1 MEAGDFDEMY
11 ALATKRGEALVE
23 LEKKNARRR
32 KKGLKPLLD
41 DQAKADLAVSRRR
54 YKTND
59 PTTVDGAEALKLF
72 QLRKEQ
78 MENASEVYDDE
89 DEEVEQPNAKAP
101 KSVSVKVEQK
111 VQPVKVKE
119 TLEQQADDPEVE
131 KAIRQ
136 AEAVRRV
143 EDMKNGRINHAG
155 VWSDQGNV
163 VEGGDETSI
172 SPEAPPAAPEPEKPA
187 KKPAKSKG
195 KGKQVSDGALD
206 EFKNDLY
213 GRLKVSFEELEKSM
227 SDLQGRVA
235 EIVTASTPA
244 KQEEDEGTPDS
255 KLEELLKGTTALTFN
270 VNGTKMTCNAVKVFY
285 NAPCITI
292 LSKMGSATIEPEAG
306 ARIRLSYEAD
316 GRKFVD
322 DPVTFVGL
330 RVDLEELGISL
341 VGFVRDNETDLV
353 EVPDGEKPE
362 RTEGGR

>member
-1 MEAGDFDEMY
+1 MESGDFDEMY
-11 ALATKRGEALVE
+11 ALATKRGKALEA
-23 LEKKNARRR
+23 LEKKNAQRR

-78 MENASEVYDDE
+78 MENAPEVPGGEDD
-89 DEEVEQPNAKAP
+89 EVEQTSAKVP
-101 KSVSVKVEQK
+101 KSVKADQNALPGKVNK
-111 VQPVKVKE
+111 
-119 TLEQQADDPEVE
+119 TFEQQADDPEAE

-155 VWSDQGNV
+155 VWSGQGNR

-172 SPEAPPAAPEPEKPA
+172 SPEVPPAAPEPEKPV

-195 KGKQVSDGALD
+195 KGKQVSDGALE

-292 LSKMGSATIEPEAG
+292 LSRMGSATIEPEAG
-306 ARIRLSYEAD
+306 ARIRLSYEAG

-330 RVDLEELGISL
+330 RVDLEELGMSL

-353 EVPDGEKPE
+353 EVPDGAKPE
-362 RTEGGR
+362 RTDGGR

>member
-1 MEAGDFDEMY
+1 MY
-11 ALATKRGEALVE
+11 KLATERGKALEA
-23 LEKKNARRR
+23 LEKKNAQRR

-59 PTTVDGAEALKLF
+59 HTTVDGAEALKLF

-78 MENASEVYDDE
+78 MENAPEVPGDE

-101 KSVSVKVEQK
+101 KSVKGEQK
-111 VQPVKVKE
+111 APPGKPKE
-119 TLEQQADDPEVE
+119 TLEQQAGDPEVE

-155 VWSDQGNV
+155 VWSDQGNK

-172 SPEAPPAAPEPEKPA
+172 TPEASPAAPEPEKPA
-187 KKPAKSKG
+187 KKPAKG
-195 KGKQVSDGALD
+195 KGKRVSDDALE

-244 KQEEDEGTPDS
+244 EREDDEGTPDS
-255 KLEELLKGTTALTFN
+255 KLEELLKGSTALTFN

-285 NAPCITI
+285 NSPCITI
-292 LSKMGSATIEPEAG
+292 LSKMGSATIEPEG
-306 ARIRLSYEAD
+306 GDRIRLSYEAD

-353 EVPDGEKPE
+353 EVPDGAGPE

>member
-1 MEAGDFDEMY
+1 MEAGEFDEMY
-11 ALATKRGEALVE
+11 ALATKRGKALEA
-23 LEKKNARRR
+23 LEKKNAQRR
-32 KKGLKPLLD
+32 KKGLKPILD

-59 PTTVDGAEALKLF
+59 PTTVDGAEALKLY
-72 QLRKEQ
+72 QLRKER
-78 MENASEVYDDE
+78 MEEAQEVPDDE
-89 DEEVEQPNAKAP
+89 NEEVEQPAP
-101 KSVSVKVEQK
+101 KSRNAVHKAVAEPQR
-111 VQPVKVKE
+111 E
-119 TLEQQADDPEVE
+119 DPAVE

-155 VWSDQGNV
+155 VWSDQGNK
-163 VEGGDETSI
+163 VEGGDKTNI
-172 SPEAPPAAPEPEKPA
+172 SPEAPVAPEPAEQEKPA
-187 KKPAKSKG
+187 NKPARG
-195 KGKQVSDGALD
+195 KGKAQISDEALE

-244 KQEEDEGTPDS
+244 KQEDVEGTQDS
-255 KLEELLKGTTALTFN
+255 KMEELLSGTTTLTFN

-353 EVPDGEKPE
+353 EVPDGAQPE

>member
-1 MEAGDFDEMY
+1 MSDD
-11 ALATKRGEALVE
+11 ALE
-23 LEKKNARRR
+23 
-32 KKGLKPLLD
+32 
-41 DQAKADLAVSRRR
+41 
-54 YKTND
+54 
-59 PTTVDGAEALKLF
+59 
-72 QLRKEQ
+72 
-78 MENASEVYDDE
+78 
-89 DEEVEQPNAKAP
+89 
-101 KSVSVKVEQK
+101 
-111 VQPVKVKE
+111 
-119 TLEQQADDPEVE
+119 
-131 KAIRQ
+131 
-136 AEAVRRV
+136 
-143 EDMKNGRINHAG
+143 
-155 VWSDQGNV
+155 
-163 VEGGDETSI
+163 
-172 SPEAPPAAPEPEKPA
+172 
-187 KKPAKSKG
+187 
-195 KGKQVSDGALD
+195 

-244 KQEEDEGTPDS
+244 NREDDEGTPDS

-353 EVPDGEKPE
+353 EVPDGAGPE

>member
-1 MEAGDFDEMY
+1 METGDFDEMY
-11 ALATKRGEALVE
+11 ELATKRGKALEA
-23 LEKKNARRR
+23 LEKKNAQRR

-72 QLRKEQ
+72 QLRKER
-78 MENASEVYDDE
+78 MEEASEVSDDE
-89 DEEVEQPNAKAP
+89 SEEVENPVPQPKKVAKQASIEP
-101 KSVSVKVEQK
+101 KQE
-111 VQPVKVKE
+111 
-119 TLEQQADDPEVE
+119 DPAVE

-155 VWSDQGNV
+155 VWSKHGNNK
-163 VEGGDETSI
+163 VEGGDETNI
-172 SPEAPPAAPEPEKPA
+172 SPETPSDPEPVEHEKPA
-187 KKPAKSKG
+187 KKPAKGRG
-195 KGKQVSDGALD
+195 KAQVSDESLE

-213 GRLKVSFEELEKSM
+213 GRLKVSFEELEKSL

-244 KQEEDEGTPDS
+244 KQDNDEGTPDS
-255 KLEELLKGTTALTFN
+255 KLDELLSGTTALTFN

-285 NAPCITI
+285 NTPCITI
-292 LSKMGSATIEPEAG
+292 LSKIGSATIEPEAG
-306 ARIRLSYEAD
+306 ARIRLSYEAN
-316 GRKFVD
+316 GHKFVD

-330 RVDLEELGISL
+330 RVDIEELGISL

-353 EVPDGEKPE
+353 EVHDSAQPE
-362 RTEGGR
+362 MN